1 MRITLL
7 LRTGSSQHLRTTKRR
22 RLRERRH
29 DGYRCIPNVAPDA
42 DGITSGPVTT
52 RSCLQRFFTTTV
64 IQTAQPMYQDPALIW
79 AKSNPAVAQRC
90 LEPPPPIQQPTGN
103 YETTLPQTLEEYL
116 ERRQW
121 KVPTDDDQHQEYAT
135 ALISHVLS
143 APLTVGS
150 QLAFLRHDDNDDDEQ
165 HPQQQQQQEQ
175 QQQRW
180 CCVGARAEASLP
192 TLYWKECLWMLD
204 VGSKQKL
211 AENNKEPF
219 TTTRNIA
226 LEFMGP
232 DLPPKIP
239 TTTIVSLGST
249 AVSMTLQGDFR
260 GFYHEMPSQSS
271 TSLWDAMILFNP
283 GLAHP
288 NLQTSW
294 RSTLDA
300 ILHHQGR
307 ETQQQQQQQQQQ
319 QKRKPCCRILLTA
332 HSAKDADRDA
342 KRLREEYGMAV
353 EYQENPFASRIR
365 YQDPLLDPSH
375 HNLVRPNHYVATMD
389 VGK

>member
-1 MRITLL
+1 MIIAL
-7 LRTGSSQHLRTTKRR
+7 LRTGSRQHLRTTRRR
-22 RLRERRH
+22 RLPPPESRRNR
-29 DGYRCIPNVAPDA
+29 GIQNVAPAA
-42 DGITSGPVTT
+42 DITSGPATTTGTT
-52 RSCLQRFFTTTV
+52 RSCLRRFFTTTV
-64 IQTAQPMYQDPALIW
+64 IQTAQPMYQDPALAW
-79 AKSNPAVAQRC
+79 AQSNPAVAQRC

-103 YETTLPQTLEEYL
+103 NETTLPKSLEEYL

-121 KVPTDDDQHQEYAT
+121 KIVTEDNDHDSQEYAT

-150 QLAFLRHDDNDDDEQ
+150 QLAFLIHDDDDDDKQ
-165 HPQQQQQQEQ
+165 PQQTPMQQ

-204 VGSKQKL
+204 MGSKPKM
-211 AENNKEPF
+211 AENNTEAF
-219 TTTRNIA
+219 TTTRNIS

-239 TTTIVSLGST
+239 IVSLGST

-260 GFYHEMPSQSS
+260 GFYHEMPSSSSS
-271 TSLWDAMILFNP
+271 TSWDAMILFNP

-288 NLQTSW
+288 NLQASW
-294 RSTLDA
+294 QPTLDA
-300 ILHHQGR
+300 ILHHQGH
-307 ETQQQQQQQQQQ
+307 ETQQQQQQ
-319 QKRKPCCRILLTA
+319 KPKPCCRILLTA
-332 HSAKDADRDA
+332 HSAMDADRDA
-342 KRLREEYGMAV
+342 TLLREEYGMAV

-365 YQDPLLDPSH
+365 YQDPLLDPPH
-375 HNLVRPNHYVATMD
+375 HNLVRPNHYVATVDID
-389 VGK
+389 VGQ